1 MARPTKFT
9 GERRA
14 RFLAALASGVFP
26 ETAARLA
33 GWSPASLYRFARL
46 GTPEA
51 AAFREDITRV
61 VTELEVRL
69 VGTVTKAALADPRL
83 ALALLDRR
91 FGERW
96 ARRVPPQ
103 ATEEPLEPT
112 AVPAQPVV
120 LDQPT
125 IDRLVPKLLEA
136 RTESG
141 RSVGEVD
148 RFAVRKP
155 STDDA
160 P

>member
-51 AAFREDITRV
+51 AAFRQDITRV

-69 VGTVTKAALADPRL
+69 AGTVTKAALADPRL
-83 ALALLDRR
+83 ALALLERR

-96 ARRVPPQ
+96 ARRAAPQ
-103 ATEEPLEPT
+103 SPDEPLEPT
-112 AVPAQPVV
+112 PVAAQPVM
-120 LDQPT
+120 LDQAT

-141 RSVGEVD
+141 RRIGDID

-155 STDDA
+155 STED
-160 P
+160 PS